1 MSAPGKSKISAPVYR
16 TVTLLAFVL
25 GIAALTGYLY
35 ANAGGYVPGFSKQ
48 RDYKVAFDVPTVA
61 NVVPFVDVYTA
72 GVPVGKVDAIDRVAN
87 DKIRLTLALDDAVA
101 PLHEGTKVQIS
112 EKSLTGQPMV
122 RIEPGTGPNT
132 YPSGTVLPESAVKP
146 TVQLRDVLASL
157 DKPTRDAL
165 GGVVRQLSTGTD
177 GRQQDISGIMAGL
190 SDLGRNGDTVLQ
202 SLSDQSADLEKV
214 SRQLSSVMD
223 AADVGQG
230 QIAQLVSSADRLTS
244 ATAGQRPALE
254 AAMRKLPGVL
264 DSATAASDDISD
276 ISHALRPIARDLRDA
291 APDLSEA
298 LDDLPDATHDLRRAM
313 GPLDDILDDA
323 PPTLHRTGK
332 FKDETHDFLPPATSV
347 LKDLNPALRYI
358 RPYGKEI
365 TAFFTNFGGTLHYFD
380 PDGEISVRLKP
391 YVGARSL
398 RPNPIKM
405 PSSIFIKNPYPAP
418 GSYDKPLKPFT
429 GEFPRIHRDN

>member
-157 DKPTRDAL
+157 DKPT
-165 GGVVRQLSTGTD
+165 GTPSAAW
-177 GRQQDISGIMAGL
+177 SGSCPPAPTAG
-190 SDLGRNGDTVLQ
+190 
-202 SLSDQSADLEKV
+202 
-214 SRQLSSVMD
+214 SR
-223 AADVGQG
+223 
-230 QIAQLVSSADRLTS
+230 TS
-244 ATAGQRPALE
+244 PGSWPGCPTWAATATRCSSRCPT
-254 AAMRKLPGVL
+254 
-264 DSATAASDDISD
+264 S
-276 ISHALRPIARDLRDA
+276 
-291 APDLSEA
+291 
-298 LDDLPDATHDLRRAM
+298 
-313 GPLDDILDDA
+313 
-323 PPTLHRTGK
+323 PPTWKRC
-332 FKDETHDFLPPATSV
+332 
-347 LKDLNPALRYI
+347 
-358 RPYGKEI
+358 
-365 TAFFTNFGGTLHYFD
+365 
-380 PDGEISVRLKP
+380 
-391 YVGARSL
+391 
-398 RPNPIKM
+398 
-405 PSSIFIKNPYPAP
+405 P
-418 GSYDKPLKPFT
+418 GSC
-429 GEFPRIHRDN
+429 PR